1 MSSSVKNDQSAK
13 YTKVS
18 ESMLGHFLSAL
29 GQESGETPM
38 TYLTQLCSNG
48 TKLEELL
55 ACNTSPGLLF
65 PNWKIPLSLSL
76 SLFVHSRSEA
86 IQDGDSQKSDKT
98 GFWLY
103 QPFIHRETLPQR
115 FFSFFF
121 PFSFFFLLN
130 QSYDAPFPHPL

>member
-1 MSSSVKNDQSAK
+1 MSSSVKNDQSVK

-48 TKLEELL
+48 TNLEELL

-76 SLFVHSRSEA
+76 FVHSRSEA
-86 IQDGDSQKSDKT
+86 IQDGDSQKSDKM

-121 PFSFFFLLN
+121 PFSFFFSFEPEL
-130 QSYDAPFPHPL
+130 